1 MYTPNSEAILRLSS
15 FAELGEDQFMEYN
28 RLEKS
33 GVLTGR
39 PGVFTRPEEFPISN
53 VVIAP
58 DRYSYEGNWLF
69 CSFNHPELLGARV
82 GFGKGRIDWR
92 DYGLDEAP
100 MTENALFCR
109 VEVVTAKGIYAYLS
123 SSSTSGQ
130 NVRLVPDRFEVQFEV
145 DGNQLIHLSGWPN
158 MHWKSRNP
166 QGTLGVDLWAQVDG
180 MLVWPDCVLPRN
192 TFGMCLGTSRVK
204 GNVHIEGGDFSVQGN
219 GIFDHPRIQ
228 VEENKVARFGWYLY
242 SPVQFADGTQLAC
255 YYSQDGVG
263 ERDSIYSAAL
273 LTLAD
278 GKACWLGDCKVVDL
292 KLDPEGLPVRWEI
305 LLSGEGTQ
313 VSLRVKVRQIPF
325 LRGWGDADPARAQR
339 KYVAY
344 PLLME
349 VEGEAEFRGQTVRL
363 AQGRGIAE
371 FLVRKGL
378 QPKFP

>member
-1 MYTPNSEAILRLSS
+1 M
-15 FAELGEDQFMEYN
+15 DYN

-33 GVLTGR
+33 AVLAGR
-39 PGVFTRPEEFPISN
+39 PGVFVRPEEFPISN
-53 VVIAP
+53 VIMAP

-69 CSFNHPELLGARV
+69 CSFDHPELLAARV
-82 GFGKGRIDWR
+82 GFGRGKLDWR

-100 MTENALFCR
+100 MTESALFCR
-109 VEVVTAKGIYAYLS
+109 VEVVTTRGIYAYLS
-123 SSSTSGQ
+123 SSSTAGG
-130 NVRLVPDRFEVQFEV
+130 NVRLVPDRFEVQFEA
-145 DGNQLIHLSGWPN
+145 DGNQLISLSGWPN
-158 MHWKSRNP
+158 MHWRFRNP
-166 QGTLGVDLWAQVDG
+166 EGSMSIDLSAELEG
-180 MLVWPDCVLPRN
+180 MLVWPDLLLPRN

-204 GNVHIEGGDFSVQGN
+204 GIVHIEGGDFSVKGS

-228 VEENKVARFGWYLY
+228 VQENKVPPFGWYLY

-255 YYSQDGVG
+255 YYSQDVVG

-273 LTLAD
+273 LTLAKS
-278 GKACWLGDCKVVDL
+278 KARWLGDCEVVNL
-292 KLDPEGLPVRWEI
+292 KRDPDGLPVVWEA

-313 VSLRVKVRQIPF
+313 VSLRVKIWQLPF
-325 LRGWGDADPARAQR
+325 LQGWGDVDPARAQG

-349 VEGEAEFRGQTVRL
+349 VGGEAEFRGQTVRL
-363 AQGRGIAE
+363 EQGRGIAE

>member
-1 MYTPNSEAILRLSS
+1 LTAY
-15 FAELGEDQFMEYN
+15 D

-33 GVLTGR
+33 AVMTGR
-39 PGVFTRPEEFPISN
+39 PGIFRKPEEFPISN

-58 DRYSYEGNWLF
+58 DQYSYEGNWLF
-69 CSFNHPELLGARV
+69 CSFNHSELLGARV
-82 GFGKGRIDWR
+82 GFGRGRIDWR
-92 DYGLDEAP
+92 DYGLDETP
-100 MTENALFCR
+100 MTESALFCR

-123 SSSTSGQ
+123 SSSTAGQ
-130 NVRLVPDRFEVQFEV
+130 NVRLIPDRFEVQFGA
-145 DGNQLIHLSGWPN
+145 DGNPLIHLSGWPN
-158 MHWKSRNP
+158 MHWKFRNSE
-166 QGTLGVDLWAQVDG
+166 GSLRVDLSAELDG

-204 GNVHIEGGDFSVQGN
+204 GIVHIEGVEFSVKGS

-228 VEENKVARFGWYLY
+228 VQENKVAPFGWYLY
-242 SPVQFADGTQLAC
+242 SPVQFTDGTQLAC
-255 YYSQDGVG
+255 YYSQDGDG
-263 ERDSIYSAAL
+263 GRDSIYSAAL

-278 GKACWLGDCKVVDL
+278 GKACWLGDCKVANL
-292 KLDPEGLPVRWEI
+292 ELDPDGLPVQWET

-313 VSLRVKVRQIPF
+313 VSLRVKIRQLPF
-325 LRGWGDADPARAQR
+325 LQGWGDADPARAQG

-349 VEGEAEFRGQTVRL
+349 VEGEAEFRGQKVCL
-363 AQGRGIAE
+363 EQGRGIAE

>member
-1 MYTPNSEAILRLSS
+1 
-15 FAELGEDQFMEYN
+15 MEYD

-33 GVLTGR
+33 AVMTGR
-39 PGVFTRPEEFPISN
+39 PGAFRRPEEFPLSN

-69 CSFNHPELLGARV
+69 CSFNHSELLGVRV
-82 GFGKGRIDWR
+82 GFGRGRIDWR

-100 MTENALFCR
+100 MTESALFSR
-109 VEVVTAKGIYAYLS
+109 VEVITTKGIHAYLF
-123 SSSTSGQ
+123 SSSTAGGK
-130 NVRLVPDRFEVQFEV
+130 VRLVPDRFEIQFEE
-145 DGNQLIHLSGWPN
+145 DGRQLFHLSGWPN
-158 MHWKSRNP
+158 MRWKFQNP
-166 QGTLGVDLWAQVDG
+166 EGSLRVDLSAELDG

-192 TFGMCLGTSRVK
+192 TFGMCLGTSQVE
-204 GNVHIEGGDFSVQGN
+204 GIVHIEGKDLSVKGS

-228 VEENKVARFGWYLY
+228 VEENNVPPFGWYLY

-263 ERDSIYSAAL
+263 ERDSIYSAAVL
-273 LTLAD
+273 ILAD
-278 GKACWLGDCKVVDL
+278 GKACWLGDCKVVNL
-292 KLDPEGLPVRWEI
+292 KLDPDGLPVQWET
-305 LLSGEGTQ
+305 LLSGEGAEI
-313 VSLRVKVRQIPF
+313 SLRVKICQLPF
-325 LRGWGDADPARAQR
+325 LQGWGDADASKAQG

-349 VEGEAEFRGQTVRL
+349 VEGAAEFRCQMVRL
-363 AQGRGIAE
+363 EQGRGIAE

>member
-1 MYTPNSEAILRLSS
+1 
-15 FAELGEDQFMEYN
+15 MEYD
-28 RLEKS
+28 RREKS
-33 GVLTGR
+33 AVLTGR
-39 PGVFTRPEEFPISN
+39 PGVFRRPEEFPISN

-58 DRYSYEGNWLF
+58 DQYSYEGNWLF
-69 CSFNHPELLGARV
+69 CSFNHPELRAARV
-82 GFGKGRIDWR
+82 GFGRGKIDWR

-100 MTENALFCR
+100 MNENALFWR
-109 VEVVTAKGIYAYLS
+109 VEVITADGIYAHLS
-123 SSSTSGQ
+123 SSSTAGEF
-130 NVRLVPDRFEVQFEV
+130 VRVAPDHVDVQFEE
-145 DGNQLIHLSGWPN
+145 GGRQLFHLGGWPN
-158 MHWKSRNP
+158 MRWEFRNP
-166 QGTLGVDLWAQVDG
+166 QGTLCVDLWAQLDG

-204 GNVHIEGGDFSVQGN
+204 GTVHIEGGDFSVKGS

-228 VEENKVARFGWYLY
+228 VRENKVAPFGWYLY

-255 YYSQDGVG
+255 YYSQDGFG

-273 LTLAD
+273 LTLAE
-278 GKACWLGDCKVVDL
+278 GKGYWLDDCKVVNL
-292 KLDPEGLPVRWEI
+292 KLDPDGLPVRWET

-313 VSLRVKVRQIPF
+313 VSLRVKIRQLPF
-325 LRGWGDADPARAQR
+325 LQGWGDANPAGAQG

-349 VEGEAEFRGQTVRL
+349 VEGEADFRSKKVRL
-363 AQGRGIAE
+363 EQGRGIAE

>member
-1 MYTPNSEAILRLSS
+1 
-15 FAELGEDQFMEYN
+15 MEYN
-28 RLEKS
+28 RLERS
-33 GVLTGR
+33 AVLTGR
-39 PGVFTRPEEFPISN
+39 PGVFRRPEEFPISN

-69 CSFNHPELLGARV
+69 CSFNHPDLLGARV
-82 GFGKGRIDWR
+82 GFGRGRIDWR

-130 NVRLVPDRFEVQFEV
+130 NVRLVPDRIDVQFEA
-145 DGNQLIHLSGWPN
+145 DGNQLIHLTGWPK
-158 MHWKSRNP
+158 MHWKFRNP
-166 QGTLGVDLWAQVDG
+166 QGTLCVDLWAQVDG

-192 TFGMCLGTSRVK
+192 TFGMCLGTCRVK
-204 GNVHIEGGDFSVQGN
+204 GNVHIEGGDFSVQGS

-228 VEENKVARFGWYLY
+228 VEENKVAPFGWYLY

-263 ERDSIYSAAL
+263 EPDLIYSAAL
-273 LTLAD
+273 LTSAD
-278 GKACWLGDCKVVDL
+278 GKACWLGDCKVVNL
-292 KLDPEGLPVRWEI
+292 RLDADGLPVQWEI
-305 LLSGEGTQ
+305 LHGGEGTQ
-313 VSLRVKVRQIPF
+313 VSLRVKIRQIPF
-325 LRGWGDADPARAQR
+325 LRGWGDAAPAKGQG

-349 VEGEAEFRGQTVRL
+349 VEGEARILNEHNPLQH
-363 AQGRGIAE
+363 GRGIAE

-378 QPKFP
+378 QPRFP